1 MVVRYQVGDSFTENE
16 VAAVHSMTIIDVT
29 DEHYLMAEEWV
40 NVEGKHVWVEYE
52 APHTG
57 LENRVDQGKCEPA
70 GSVSDTRFETVM
82 KHIEIA
88 RQRS

>member
-1 MVVRYQVGDSFTENE
+1 MVVRYQVGDSFTETE
-16 VAAVHSMTIIDVT
+16 VAAVHSMTIIDVK

>member
-1 MVVRYQVGDSFTENE
+1 MVDRYQVGDSFTETE

-52 APHTG
+52 APHAG
-57 LENRVDQGKCEPA
+57 LENRADQGKCEPA
-70 GSVSDTRFETVM
+70 GSVSENPFETVM
-82 KHIEIA
+82 KHTEIA

>member
-1 MVVRYQVGDSFTENE
+1 MVVRYQVGDSFTETE

-29 DEHYLMAEEWV
+29 DDHYLMAEEWV

>member
-1 MVVRYQVGDSFTENE
+1 MVVRYQVGDSFTETE

-29 DEHYLMAEEWV
+29 DDHYLMAEEWV

-70 GSVSDTRFETVM
+70 GSVSETRFETVI